1 MGPTSAL
8 RAFCW
13 IGAALDALAVVALLS
28 PAVSRQMLGVDVTA
42 TAELL
47 YAMRTGAAL
56 MLGWTLLLV
65 WAALRPLERRA
76 VVLLTVLPV
85 ILGLMATEVIAVRGG
100 FFPAAHAAP
109 LLGMQTVLGLFG
121 LWAWARATGVPGEI
135 G

>member
-1 MGPTSAL
+1 MRPTSAL
-8 RAFCW
+8 RTFCW
-13 IGAALDALAVVALLS
+13 IGAAVDALAVVALLS
-28 PAVSRQMLGVDVTA
+28 PAVSRQMLGVDVPA

-65 WAALRPLERRA
+65 WAALRPVERRG

-85 ILGLMATEVIAVRGG
+85 ILGLMATEVVAVRGG
-100 FFPAAHAAP
+100 FVPAANAAP
-109 LLGMQTVLGLFG
+109 LLGMQTLLGLFG
-121 LWAWARATGVPGEI
+121 LWAWARATAPPGEI

>member
-8 RAFCW
+8 RIFCW
-13 IGAALDALAVVALLS
+13 IGAAVDALAVVALLS
-28 PAVSRQMLGVDVTA
+28 PTMSRQMLGVDVPA

-65 WAALRPLERRA
+65 WAALRPLERRG

-85 ILGLMATEVIAVRGG
+85 ILGLMATELVAVRGG
-100 FFPAAHAAP
+100 FVPAANAAP
-109 LLGMQTVLGLFG
+109 LLGMQTLLGLFG
-121 LWAWARATGVPGEI
+121 LWAWARASAAPGEI

>member
-1 MGPTSAL
+1 MRPTSAL
-8 RAFCW
+8 RTFCW
-13 IGAALDALAVVALLS
+13 IGAAVDALAVVALLS
-28 PAVSRQMLGVDVTA
+28 PAVSRQMLGVDVPA

-65 WAALRPLERRA
+65 WAALRPVERRG

-85 ILGLMATEVIAVRGG
+85 ILGLMATEVVAVRGG
-100 FFPAAHAAP
+100 FVPAANAAP
-109 LLGMQTVLGLFG
+109 LLGMQTLLGLFG
-121 LWAWARATGVPGEI
+121 LWAWARASAAPGEI

>member
-1 MGPTSAL
+1 MRPPSAL
-8 RAFCW
+8 RTFCW
-13 IGAALDALAVVALLS
+13 IGAAVDALAVVALLS
-28 PAVSRQMLGVDVTA
+28 PAVSRQMLGVDVPA

-65 WAALRPLERRA
+65 WAALRPLERRG

-85 ILGLMATEVIAVRGG
+85 ILGLMATELVAVRGG
-100 FFPAAHAAP
+100 FVPAANAAP
-109 LLGMQTVLGLFG
+109 LLGMQTLLGLFG
-121 LWAWARATGVPGEI
+121 LWAWARATTTPRQI